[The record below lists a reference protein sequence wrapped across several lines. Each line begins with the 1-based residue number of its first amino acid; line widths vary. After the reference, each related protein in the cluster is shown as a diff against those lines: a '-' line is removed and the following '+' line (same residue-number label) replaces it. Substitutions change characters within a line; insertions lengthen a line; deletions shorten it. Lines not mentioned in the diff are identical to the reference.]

1 MPHAIQSNDDA
12 SRTGLYVGIGVATLG
27 VAGAIVA
34 HKTGAYKKAA
44 RALGLDAESR
54 AARAAKK
61 EEAYARNEA
70 RKVFN
75 EKFGTNVSGLSY
87 EDKLKYMNQ
96 LDNDADK
103 DLFRKATFGDDDWRR
118 YKEQFEQKVVDSR
131 GASVNA
137 TDEGQKIAERLKQT
151 ETGRQVNDLR
161 DRLNRQREAQAKM
174 SSTLALPPAS
184 AASRE
189 AYIRQQRAAQTA
201 ANGPDPNEVM
211 RAHQAYQA
219 EQAEAQ
225 RIREHNMRLRDA
237 QLRSG
242 VSIDPKT
249 GLARQPIGMDSYV
262 PQKMSR
268 KQRRALNKAAD
279 LEIEQNRRRAAEEE
293 AVFRRRF
300 TDPAIDAQL
309 RNEQLYST
317 VDV

>member
-44 RALGLDAESR
+44 RALGLDAKSR

-103 DLFRKATFGDDDWRR
+103 DLFRKATFGDNDWRQ
-118 YKEQFEQKVVDSR
+118 YKEEVEKKITDSR
-131 GASVNA
+131 IASVNA

-151 ETGRQVNDLR
+151 ETGRQVNNLR
-161 DRLNRQREAQAKM
+161 ERLNRQQEVKAKM
-174 SSTLALPPAS
+174 DATLVH
-184 AASRE
+184 E
-189 AYIRQQRAAQTA
+189 RA
-201 ANGPDPNEVM
+201 
-211 RAHQAYQA
+211 
-219 EQAEAQ
+219 
-225 RIREHNMRLRDA
+225 
-237 QLRSG
+237 
-242 VSIDPKT
+242 
-249 GLARQPIGMDSYV
+249 
-262 PQKMSR
+262 
-268 KQRRALNKAAD
+268 
-279 LEIEQNRRRAAEEE
+279 
-293 AVFRRRF
+293 
-300 TDPAIDAQL
+300 
-309 RNEQLYST
+309 YST
-317 VDV
+317 VDQMYNDRIQAEQILNRVERAQAINGMLVEPAEVVLSRLDAKRKQMQRNS